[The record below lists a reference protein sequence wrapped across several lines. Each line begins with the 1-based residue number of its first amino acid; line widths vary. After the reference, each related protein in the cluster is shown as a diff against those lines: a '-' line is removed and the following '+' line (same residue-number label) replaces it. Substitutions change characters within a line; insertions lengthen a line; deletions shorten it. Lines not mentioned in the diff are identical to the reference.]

1 MLRLILEASIVSGM
15 ADYLSPGTVQQRLQV
30 SSAGLRR
37 LAVVYEQVHG
47 PLPRDQRSGR
57 VYSAEAV
64 ERLERAR
71 ELVKNGRSPSVEAAL
86 RGVELAEGVEGG
98 RGWQRPPDESLAAL
112 VDEVRL
118 LREAV
123 EAQTRRMA
131 SLEEENRQLRER
143 MPELEQPERSEERP
157 QDDVENYEGGSSR
170 PDDTEQSRGSQ
181 EPEASVAGRFVRW
194 LRGGRQRG

>member
-1 MLRLILEASIVSGM
+1 MDKGRISGM

-64 ERLERAR
+64 DRLERAR

-98 RGWQRPPDESLAAL
+98 RGWQRPPDEHLAAL
-112 VDEVRL
+112 VDEIRL
-118 LREAV
+118 LRGAV
-123 EAQTRRMA
+123 EAQTRRMTA
-131 SLEEENRQLRER
+131 LEEENRALRER
-143 MPELEQPERSEERP
+143 LPELEPHQRNEAGP
-157 QDDVENYEGGSSR
+157 QDGAEDEVGVTPGPY
-170 PDDTEQSRGSQ
+170 DTGQSRSTQG
-181 EPEASVAGRFVRW
+181 PEASGDSPQRAPWWSRIFGR
-194 LRGGRQRG
+194 